1 MSENIVSEILVREG
15 MPPEE
20 LAERVNE
27 SALTV
32 AKWRQGE
39 QIPTEVWKKLSEQ
52 FSWIKDPVNILCRNS
67 EVAEGWRELLKNVAE
82 PLDLDWEFSYWN
94 LAYIAELL
102 SDLGMDV
109 TTSVAQQ
116 ATAVAERT
124 DGCNALSL
132 GEILSDMIQ
141 NSCWGAQYA
150 YYAADWDDHDELID
164 DSYAVSDTARDW
176 AAVRWL
182 SERQR
187 AALGLD
193 DELWSQWCGNTR
205 LRLREAVDVY
215 LEKRGAL
222 GLQVEIDPHALESH
236 EPVDLIC
243 DLQDFLNKKQADQNR
258 TSQTRAI
265 TVFDGQHRIAALKFL
280 QEQDYGPSGE

>member
-1 MSENIVSEILVREG
+1 MHIVTRLPQRESLSSPNYVLWIDDRDTRGQFVSENIVSEILVREG

-82 PLDLDWEFSYWN
+82 PLDLDWEFSYWH

-109 TTSVAQQ
+109 TTSAIKQPQ
-116 ATAVAERT
+116 
-124 DGCNALSL
+124 L
-132 GEILSDMIQ
+132 
-141 NSCWGAQYA
+141 
-150 YYAADWDDHDELID
+150 
-164 DSYAVSDTARDW
+164 
-176 AAVRWL
+176 
-182 SERQR
+182 
-187 AALGLD
+187 
-193 DELWSQWCGNTR
+193 
-205 LRLREAVDVY
+205 LR
-215 LEKRGAL
+215 
-222 GLQVEIDPHALESH
+222 
-236 EPVDLIC
+236 
-243 DLQDFLNKKQADQNR
+243 
-258 TSQTRAI
+258 
-265 TVFDGQHRIAALKFL
+265 GQMV
-280 QEQDYGPSGE
+280 